1 VSTPD
6 RQGQVALI
14 TGCSSGIGRATALRL
29 LQDGHTVYATAR
41 RIESLEEL
49 AAAGCETLALDVA
62 DEESREAAVR
72 EVEARHGA
80 VGVLVNNAG
89 YSQSGALETLP
100 IDLLRAQLETNV
112 VGLLRMCQL
121 VLPAMRA
128 RRQGVIVNIGSM
140 GGRLAFPGGG
150 AYHAS
155 KYAVEALSDVLRF
168 EVAGFGVDVVLIEP
182 GLIRTGFAD
191 AVVEQMP
198 SSDDEYA
205 AFNVRV
211 AAATQSVYE
220 RGLLARLGGSPEDVA
235 AVIARAVGAKRP
247 RTRYPVTASA
257 RLMMGLRTVL
267 PDRLWDRVVSDSFP
281 HPGDPAP

>member
-6 RQGQVALI
+6 RRGQVALI

-29 LQDGHTVYATAR
+29 VQDGHIVYATAR
-41 RIESLEEL
+41 RIETLEEL

-62 DEESREAAVR
+62 DEDSRETAVR

-128 RRQGVIVNIGSM
+128 QRRGLIVNIGSM

-168 EVAGFGVDVVLIEP
+168 EVAGFGVDVVLVEP
-182 GLIRTGFAD
+182 GIIRTGFAD
-191 AVVEQMP
+191 AVVERMP
-198 SSDDEYA
+198 TSDDEYA
-205 AFNVRV
+205 AFNTRV
-211 AAATQSVYE
+211 AAATQSAYE
-220 RGLLARLGGSPEDVA
+220 HGLLSRLGGTPEDVA
-235 AVIARAVGAKRP
+235 AVIARAVASKRP
-247 RTRYPVTASA
+247 RTRYPVTPSA

-281 HPGDPAP
+281 RPGD

>member
-1 VSTPD
+1 M
-6 RQGQVALI
+6 LI

-29 LQDGHTVYATAR
+29 LQDGYVVYATAR
-41 RIESLEEL
+41 RLESIEEL
-49 AAAGCETLALDVA
+49 AAAGCRTLALDVT
-62 DEESREAAVR
+62 DEASMEAAVR
-72 EVEARHGA
+72 TIEEEHGA
-80 VGVLVNNAG
+80 IGVLVNNAG
-89 YSQSGALETLP
+89 YSQSGAFETLP

-128 RRQGVIVNIGSM
+128 RLHGVIVNIGSM
-140 GGRLAFPGGG
+140 GGRLAFPGAG

-168 EVAGFGVDVVLIEP
+168 EVAGFGVDVVLVEP
-182 GLIRTGFAD
+182 GIIRTGFAD
-191 AVVEQMP
+191 AVVERMP
-198 SSDDEYA
+198 ASDGEYA
-205 AFNVRV
+205 SFNTRV

-235 AVIARAVGAKRP
+235 AVIARAVAAKRP
-247 RTRYPVTASA
+247 RTRYPVTPSA

-281 HPGDPAP
+281 QPGP